1 MSMSRQDGRLVQFSR
16 ARLAGTSGAMREN
29 SLAPYRKRRYQLK
42 LQRWKTGGMTLSTK
56 MSVVTSWC
64 VALAMAGLMFDS
76 YARAETPIALLAD
89 HCAVTP
95 ATNRHDLS
103 SGIAAHECVSI
114 DCDCHCCDHFGVNDC
129 EPRFR
134 LTEFV
139 VYPTFSYLS
148 DQSATYNEFE
158 IASHTDLGFLEME
171 NRTVLN
177 VADLPSTI
185 KLGPANPS
193 AELLGPAGGMRANG
207 FGDILSGFFFS
218 RKGAHEQQTHLGL
231 GPVLTFPT
239 ASNAQLGSKQYT
251 AGPGIH
257 FSTEFKRLTAGFF
270 LWQSWGFGESLGQKK
285 VSQLFGKPFVIYEVS
300 EKWNLVYIPL
310 GMSHSWDAPSGD
322 NWTVPIGG
330 GVRRLFEIHGQR
342 MGLQFQ
348 AFDYVARKSK
358 DPEWEL
364 RASIE
369 FLFD

>member
-1 MSMSRQDGRLVQFSR
+1 MVKVGGVILETRVHIQTVLSVLVLIGF
-16 ARLAGTSGAMREN
+16 G
-29 SLAPYRKRRYQLK
+29 
-42 LQRWKTGGMTLSTK
+42 
-56 MSVVTSWC
+56 VC
-64 VALAMAGLMFDS
+64 
-76 YARAETPIALLAD
+76 ARAEDVIAFTPSSDATFLAS
-89 HCAVTP
+89 
-95 ATNRHDLS
+95 ATDCVELSLANEVGQGCLSHDVCGCGEGGLS
-103 SGIAAHECVSI
+103 SCGHWCEH
-114 DCDCHCCDHFGVNDC
+114 DCSRRQ
-129 EPRFR
+129 RFR
-134 LTEFV
+134 LTEFNI
-139 VYPTFSYLS
+139 YPTFSYLR

-158 IASHTDLGFLEME
+158 FASHTDLGFLEME

-185 KLGPANPS
+185 KLGPTNPS
-193 AELLGPAGGMRANG
+193 AQPLGPPGGRRASG

-218 RKGAHEQQTHLGL
+218 PHGAHEKKTHLGV

-251 AGPGIH
+251 AGPGLH
-257 FSTEFKRLTAGFF
+257 FSTEINRLTAGFF

-285 VSQLFGKPFVIYEVS
+285 VNQLFGKPFIIYEVT

-330 GVRRLFEIHGQR
+330 GVRRLFEIHDQK

-364 RASIE
+364 RATIE

>member
-1 MSMSRQDGRLVQFSR
+1 VT
-16 ARLAGTSGAMREN
+16 LATRIVITA
-29 SLAPYRKRRYQLK
+29 
-42 LQRWKTGGMTLSTK
+42 TLT
-56 MSVVTSWC
+56 
-64 VALAMAGLMFDS
+64 ALALIGHGLGAC
-76 YARAETPIALLAD
+76 ARADAVASITPSSNTAFL
-89 HCAVTP
+89 TS
-95 ATNRHDLS
+95 ATDSVEFSQGCLSKDCGCCRGGLRRCRYCCEHDCS
-103 SGIAAHECVSI
+103 R
-114 DCDCHCCDHFGVNDC
+114 
-129 EPRFR
+129 RFR
-134 LTEFV
+134 LTEFNI
-139 VYPTFSYLS
+139 YPTFSYLR

-158 IASHTDLGFLEME
+158 FASHTDLGFLEME

-185 KLGPANPS
+185 KLGPTNPS
-193 AELLGPAGGMRANG
+193 AQPLGPSGGTRSNG

-218 RKGAHEQQTHLGL
+218 RHGAHEQKTHLGV

-239 ASNAQLGSKQYT
+239 ASNAQLGSDQFT
-251 AGPGIH
+251 AGPGVH
-257 FSTEFKRLTAGFF
+257 FSTEIDRLTAGFF

-285 VSQLFGKPFVIYEVS
+285 VNQLFGKPFIIYEVT

-330 GVRRLFEIHGQR
+330 GVRRLFEIHGQK

-348 AFDYVARKSK
+348 AFDYVARKPK

-364 RASIE
+364 RATIE